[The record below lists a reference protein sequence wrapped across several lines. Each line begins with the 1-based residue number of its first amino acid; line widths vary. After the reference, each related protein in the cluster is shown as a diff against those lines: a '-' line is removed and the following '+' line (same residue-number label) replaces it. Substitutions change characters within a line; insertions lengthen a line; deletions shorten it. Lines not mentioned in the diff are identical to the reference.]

1 MSDVHPVS
9 NTEAIFAEKRSDA
22 FSTDVFEKSD
32 QGWSGKDFNPGI
44 ALRISSVMFF
54 NGKQDL
60 MFQTGDNGFSH
71 EKILLKNEFFRLSN
85 E

>member
-1 MSDVHPVS
+1 MSDVHPGS

-44 ALRISSVMFF
+44 AIRIRSVMIFF
-54 NGKQDL
+54 KRL
-60 MFQTGDNGFSH
+60 AGFDV
-71 EKILLKNEFFRLSN
+71 SN
-85 E
+85 RG